1 MPQSASWGF
10 LLKGGGGI
18 FLLQREGLLGK
29 NCFIYPSTERI
40 HIPASLGSSENSSTQ
55 KCRLMGSG
63 DMWNR
68 SPGFGNSSKEFNL
81 TGYKS
86 PAAARKAVPSEDNL
100 KHKLRGFQNCSWFV
114 MLIHSGLQ
122 GSCHHHLYRRLASKT
137 HLEENWKNLTNPDKP
152 QSHLK
157 RGDFRL
163 VNYYF
168 SEN

>member
-29 NCFIYPSTERI
+29 KIFKMYPSTERI
-40 HIPASLGSSENSSTQ
+40 HIPASLVSSENSSTQ
-55 KCRLMGSG
+55 KCLPDGIRGYVKPF
-63 DMWNR
+63 
-68 SPGFGNSSKEFNL
+68 PGFGNSSKEFNL

-100 KHKLRGFQNCSWFV
+100 KHKLRWFQSCSWLV

-137 HLEENWKNLTNPDKP
+137 HLEENWKISPTQTNLKAT
-152 QSHLK
+152 
-157 RGDFRL
+157 
-163 VNYYF
+163 
-168 SEN
+168 